1 MIQLFVVIER
11 LSFIRTLKYLGI
23 EDEYILIYDILFE
36 CKMLYPLYLHWTE
49 EPSGQ
54 DGFSLS
60 VLLILDGYN
69 DVIFLA
75 RLNSMIML
83 FRCGFEDIIMRHH
96 CNLYGRQRVNF
107 FSCRGQIDPSLLFYN
122 FNLINTVRVI
132 ILLLVNISCESMLS
146 LVTANLFEQK
156 QVSSTIYMLSIF
168 KFLLICQVP
177 YVSSNGTLFTGL
189 VANGTAQNLGLL
201 NMVAN
206 CGCCVM
212 WH

>member
-1 MIQLFVVIER
+1 VIER

-96 CNLYGRQRVNF
+96 CNLYGR
-107 FSCRGQIDPSLLFYN
+107 
-122 FNLINTVRVI
+122 
-132 ILLLVNISCESMLS
+132 
-146 LVTANLFEQK
+146 
-156 QVSSTIYMLSIF
+156 
-168 KFLLICQVP
+168 
-177 YVSSNGTLFTGL
+177 
-189 VANGTAQNLGLL
+189 
-201 NMVAN
+201 
-206 CGCCVM
+206 
-212 WH
+212 